1 MFYFLVFVLSPH
13 VCFYRVSY
21 LVCRVDEAVP
31 AECLLGD
38 GFGLR

>member
-1 MFYFLVFVLSPH
+1 MFV
-13 VCFYRVSY
+13 FYRVSY